1 MCAMHAIESPDAAR
15 KRMSE
20 VLAIV
25 AMVLL
30 LLHIEDAIWEFLGN
44 SCFLPLSVNSRGI
57 IFGGGALTMFIV

>member
-25 AMVLL
+25 AVVLL
-30 LLHIEDAIWEFLGN
+30 LLYVADAVWEFLGN
-44 SCFLPLSVNSRGI
+44 SRFQQLSVNSRGI